1 MHRRRGKL
9 GVFGAFRAMLGS
21 RAGVSTV
28 EFAMLAP
35 VILMILAG
43 VVDLG
48 GALRVKFQ
56 LSSAATA
63 GSYYALLNA
72 DKVSATGGSDLAGKI
87 AAIAASS
94 ISGTSKIVTVVVN
107 NGSSTTING
116 STATPGGT
124 AANADKCYCPTRSVT
139 SVTWGSAVTC
149 GSVCSAGGG
158 FAGKFVSISV
168 SRPYSPLFTGYG
180 IVTEGNITVRSV
192 VQPQ

>member
-1 MHRRRGKL
+1 MHRRRAKP
-9 GVFGAFRAMLGS
+9 GVFGTIQALFGS
-21 RAGVSTV
+21 RDGVSTV

-43 VVDLG
+43 IVDLG

-56 LSSAATA
+56 LSSAATS

-94 ISGTSKIVTVVVN
+94 ISGTAKSISVVVN
-107 NGSSTTING
+107 NGSSSTVSDSTT
-116 STATPGGT
+116 TPGGT
-124 AANADKCYCPTRSVT
+124 AANADKCYCPTLSGTTVA
-139 SVTWGSAVTC
+139 WGSAVTC
-149 GSVCSAGGG
+149 GSVCSTGGG

-168 SRPYSPLFTGYG
+168 SRPYSPLFSGYG
-180 IVTEGNITVRSV
+180 IVSAGNITVRSV